1 VCTAGGVVRIRDED
15 GGRGSASL
23 LDALLDI
30 GEDGEAEVLLA
41 GLLGVRAADDLCA
54 CASVSIPL
62 RVHAG
67 QLFVWA
73 HTVLDRLLRVEAAAA
88 LALDL
93 FFPEFYNSRS
103 LLSSEALEQH
113 LGVAVDAEVLDRLS
127 VLRRAGSVGP
137 GRGLGERRAHR
148 LSESLHA
155 DCVALT

>member
-1 VCTAGGVVRIRDED
+1 MPQRVHTYVTIRGTSALMASSIPAAATGGLCVVRSGAVNGSGLARIRDED

-88 LALDL
+88 LA
-93 FFPEFYNSRS
+93 PARPSP
-103 LLSSEALEQH
+103 LL
-113 LGVAVDAEVLDRLS
+113 
-127 VLRRAGSVGP
+127 
-137 GRGLGERRAHR
+137 HR
-148 LSESLHA
+148 
-155 DCVALT
+155 ALTFPAFQ

>member
-1 VCTAGGVVRIRDED
+1 MPQRVHTYVTIRGTSALMASSIPAAATGGLCVVRSGAVNGSGLARIRDED
-15 GGRGSASL
+15 GGRGSASF

-88 LALDL
+88 LA
-93 FFPEFYNSRS
+93 PARPSP
-103 LLSSEALEQH
+103 LL
-113 LGVAVDAEVLDRLS
+113 
-127 VLRRAGSVGP
+127 
-137 GRGLGERRAHR
+137 HR
-148 LSESLHA
+148 
-155 DCVALT
+155 ALTFPAFQ